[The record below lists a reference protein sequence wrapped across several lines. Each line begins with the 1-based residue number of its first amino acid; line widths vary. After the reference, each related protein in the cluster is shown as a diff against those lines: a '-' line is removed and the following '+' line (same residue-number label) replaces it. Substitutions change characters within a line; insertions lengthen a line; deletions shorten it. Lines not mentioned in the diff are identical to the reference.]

1 MTTALVTG
9 GTSGIGLAFA
19 RALAARGDDLV
30 LVARDPDRLTAAADG
45 LRETYGVQ
53 VETLAA
59 DLADREQV
67 LRVAERLE
75 SAEQPID
82 TLVNNAGFGVR
93 AKLLDAD
100 TTPHEQSL
108 DVMVRAVLILGAA
121 AGRSMRARGSG
132 TIINVSSTAG
142 YVTMGSYSATKAW
155 VTVYTESLANELRG
169 SGVKVTVLCPGW
181 VRTEFHERAEINS
194 TRIPSTLW
202 LDADQLVA
210 DCLADVE
217 RSKVISIPSLRY
229 KTLMF
234 VARHV
239 PRSGVR
245 WISGKLA
252 SSRHCP
258 LCQAD
263 RESFIDQ
270 EVEGVGSVDRA
281 GLDCGG
287 DS

>member
-93 AKLLDAD
+93 AKLLDVD

-252 SSRHCP
+252 SSRH
-258 LCQAD
+258 
-263 RESFIDQ
+263 
-270 EVEGVGSVDRA
+270 
-281 GLDCGG
+281 
-287 DS
+287 

>member
-30 LVARDPDRLTAAADG
+30 LVARDPDRLAAAADG

-53 VETLAA
+53 VEILAA
-59 DLADREQV
+59 DLAEREQV

-93 AKLLDAD
+93 AKLLDVD

-121 AGRSMRARGSG
+121 AGRAMRARGSG

-252 SSRHCP
+252 SSRH
-258 LCQAD
+258 
-263 RESFIDQ
+263 
-270 EVEGVGSVDRA
+270 
-281 GLDCGG
+281 
-287 DS
+287 

>member
-30 LVARDPDRLTAAADG
+30 LVARDPDRLAAAADS

-53 VETLAA
+53 VEILAA
-59 DLADREQV
+59 DLAEREQV
-67 LRVAERLE
+67 LHVAERLE

-93 AKLLDAD
+93 AKLLDVD

-121 AGRSMRARGSG
+121 AGRAMRARGSG

-252 SSRHCP
+252 SSRH
-258 LCQAD
+258 
-263 RESFIDQ
+263 
-270 EVEGVGSVDRA
+270 
-281 GLDCGG
+281 
-287 DS
+287 